1 MAETKVSDS
10 GNQRENRGVYK
21 REDIDP
27 LQGGDPGEVTDD
39 SDKPSSGSSKS
50 LPSTYNKAAAD
61 ALILKELVDALNI
74 QPTTKMKAEFFKGL
88 NAFLKA
94 YGSTTSSRSSSSKK
108 TSSSTSSSVTGAD
121 ADVYVKQFI
130 AEVVK
135 DTLKAN
141 PKVKFG
147 GKVGDTIAVL
157 NKYSAD
163 MGIFKSAGEI
173 ARNSIDVLAGKT
185 RQEDLL
191 TRYSKDAQALYANF
205 APRLKEDASLTV
217 RELANPYIEM
227 MADTFEDVADNIK
240 LTDDTIQRAINDAK
254 GIMSLGN
261 FRTMLRNDSRFGK
274 TSGAKR
280 EAAELGM
287 SMIRSMGF

>member
-1 MAETKVSDS
+1 MAESTTTGGPGAKKIHINPLNPSGDQPEGEPGTVSK
-10 GNQRENRGVYK
+10 G
-21 REDIDP
+21 
-27 LQGGDPGEVTDD
+27 T
-39 SDKPSSGSSKS
+39 SSRSRST
-50 LPSTYNKAAAD
+50 PTTYNKAAAD
-61 ALILKELVDALNI
+61 ALIEKELIDALGFMPNAKI
-74 QPTTKMKAEFFKGL
+74 KSGFMKGL
-88 NAFLKA
+88 NAFLKV
-94 YGSTTSSRSSSSKK
+94 YGSSSSTRSSSIDGA
-108 TSSSTSSSVTGAD
+108 SSSVSSTIQGAD
-121 ADVYVKQFI
+121 VDTYVKQFV

-147 GKVGDTIAVL
+147 GKVGDTISVL

-163 MGIFKSAGEI
+163 MGIYKSASEI
-173 ARNSIDVLAGKT
+173 TRNSIDVLAGKT

-227 MADTFEDVADNIK
+227 MADTFEGVADNIK
-240 LTDDTIQRAINDAK
+240 LTDHTLQKAIGDAK
-254 GIMSLGN
+254 GIMSLGE
-261 FRTMLRNDSRFGK
+261 FRKMLRNDSRFGK
-274 TSGAKR
+274 TLGAKR

-287 SMIRSMGF
+287 SMLRSMGF